1 MSRERREKHKVQS
14 TNSEELRAE
23 SLALGTQCSS
33 QSTKYK
39 EPNIISYPNDK
50 WPSTRLRY
58 WHILANSRLRLGGT
72 SAGKLM
78 TSILEVIIMKAIL
91 ISITIGVFI
100 AVLFTG
106 CKEESNR
113 ITNIDQTPDFKGQLT
128 THSDCKRFQIAG
140 LSSDSSDSSS
150 CIEYSFD
157 AGSHKL
163 TLKQINAGFNCC
175 PESLYSLISLL
186 NDTIIIEEYEK
197 IAGCHCDCLFD
208 LDMEIHGVE
217 AKKYHIKMIEP
228 YCGDQEKLFFDVDL
242 ATMQQGSYCVKRT
255 GYPWGGA

>member
-1 MSRERREKHKVQS
+1 
-14 TNSEELRAE
+14 
-23 SLALGTQCSS
+23 
-33 QSTKYK
+33 
-39 EPNIISYPNDK
+39 
-50 WPSTRLRY
+50 
-58 WHILANSRLRLGGT
+58 
-72 SAGKLM
+72 
-78 TSILEVIIMKAIL
+78 MKPKL

-157 AGSHKL
+157 ARNHEL
-163 TLKQINAGFNCC
+163 TLKHVNAGFNCC
-175 PESLYSLISLL
+175 PESLYCLISLL
-186 NDTIIIEEYEK
+186 NDTIIIEEHEK
-197 IAGCHCDCLFD
+197 ISGCHCDCLFD
-208 LDMEIHGVE
+208 LYIDINGVV
-217 AKKYHIKMIEP
+217 AKKYHIKIIEP
-228 YCGDQEKLFFDVDL
+228 YCGDQEKLYFEVDF
-242 ATMQQGSYCVKRT
+242 AVTQQGSYYVKRT